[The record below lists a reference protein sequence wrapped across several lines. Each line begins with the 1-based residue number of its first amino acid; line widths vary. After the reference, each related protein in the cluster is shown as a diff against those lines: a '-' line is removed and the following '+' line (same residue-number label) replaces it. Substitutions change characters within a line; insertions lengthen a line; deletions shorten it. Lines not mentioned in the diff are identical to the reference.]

1 MTQYEIPI
9 ESKKKK
15 SARIPIDKLH
25 DFDGHPFKVTDNEDM
40 DKLVESIKWKGRK
53 DSAARSVSISL
64 LDCKGAQSGINVT
77 KGHQLIFS
85 YKGKELFRGMIMS
98 QQQSESFKMP
108 ITAYDNGIY
117 LSNNKDTFVYEN
129 KTVHDIFIDVCKRF
143 GIKYSDVAKTSYKI
157 PELTK
162 SKTTAWDAI
171 LDAISQDF
179 KATGTK
185 YYVNS
190 SKGVLSLIK
199 RRENILQWVLETG
212 GNIMS
217 YTYKKS
223 IEDIKTRLKILSDED
238 KVYAV
243 KKNTELE
250 KKIGIFQDIEK
261 KDDDLSEAKLQE
273 HIKETLKEISTP
285 EISLSV
291 EALGIPDVISGVG
304 VYVIIDELGIKRTFY
319 VDEDTHTFK
328 GGSHTMNLTL
338 NSVNE

>member
-1 MTQYEIPI
+1 MSDINLILY
-9 ESKKKK
+9 
-15 SARIPIDKLH
+15 R
-25 DFDGHPFKVTDNEDM
+25 DGKTYDISE
-40 DKLVESIKWKGRK
+40 LVESIKWKGRK
-53 DSAARSVSISL
+53 GSAARSVSISL
-64 LDCKGAQSGINVT
+64 LDCKGAQSGIDVT

-223 IEDIKTRLKILSDED
+223 IENIKTRLKILSDED

-338 NSVNE
+338 NSINE

>member
-1 MTQYEIPI
+1 MSDIGLILY
-9 ESKKKK
+9 
-15 SARIPIDKLH
+15 R
-25 DFDGHPFKVTDNEDM
+25 DGKTYDISE
-40 DKLVESIKWKGRK
+40 LVENIKWKGRK
-53 DSAARSVSISL
+53 GSAARSVSISL
-64 LDCKGAQSGINVT
+64 LDSKNVKSGIDVT

-117 LSNNKDTFVYEN
+117 LANNKDTFVYEN

-143 GIKYSDVAKTSYKI
+143 GIKYSDAAKTSYKI

-190 SKGVLSLIK
+190 SKGVLSLVK

-217 YTYKKS
+217 YTYKRS

-285 EISLSV
+285 EISLNV
-291 EALGIPDVISGVG
+291 EALGIPEVISGVG

>member
-1 MTQYEIPI
+1 MSDINLILYRDGKT
-9 ESKKKK
+9 
-15 SARIPIDKLH
+15 
-25 DFDGHPFKVTDNEDM
+25 FDISE
-40 DKLVESIKWKGRK
+40 LVESIKWKGRK
-53 DSAARSVSISL
+53 GSAARSVSISL
-64 LDCKGAQSGINVT
+64 LDCKGAQSGIDVT

-199 RRENILQWVLETG
+199 R
-212 GNIMS
+212 S
-217 YTYKKS
+217 
-223 IEDIKTRLKILSDED
+223 
-238 KVYAV
+238 
-243 KKNTELE
+243 
-250 KKIGIFQDIEK
+250 
-261 KDDDLSEAKLQE
+261 
-273 HIKETLKEISTP
+273 
-285 EISLSV
+285 
-291 EALGIPDVISGVG
+291 
-304 VYVIIDELGIKRTFY
+304 
-319 VDEDTHTFK
+319 
-328 GGSHTMNLTL
+328 
-338 NSVNE
+338 

>member
-1 MTQYEIPI
+1 MSDINLILY
-9 ESKKKK
+9 
-15 SARIPIDKLH
+15 H
-25 DFDGHPFKVTDNEDM
+25 DGKTYDISE
-40 DKLVESIKWKGRK
+40 LVESIKWKGRK
-53 DSAARSVSISL
+53 GSAARSVSISL
-64 LDCKGAQSGINVT
+64 LDCKGAQSGIDVT
-77 KGHQLIFS
+77 KCHQLIFS

-319 VDEDTHTFK
+319 VDEDSHTFK

>member
-1 MTQYEIPI
+1 MSDINLILYRDGKT
-9 ESKKKK
+9 
-15 SARIPIDKLH
+15 
-25 DFDGHPFKVTDNEDM
+25 FDISE
-40 DKLVESIKWKGRK
+40 LVESIKWKGRK
-53 DSAARSVSISL
+53 GSAARSVSISL
-64 LDCKGAQSGINVT
+64 LDCKGAQSGIDVT

-291 EALGIPDVISGVG
+291 ETLGIPDVISGVG

-328 GGSHTMNLTL
+328 GGSHTMNLAL

>member
-1 MTQYEIPI
+1 MSDINLILYRD
-9 ESKKKK
+9 SKTYDI
-15 SARIPIDKLH
+15 S
-25 DFDGHPFKVTDNEDM
+25 E
-40 DKLVESIKWKGRK
+40 LVESIKWKGRK
-53 DSAARSVSISL
+53 GSAARSVSISL
-64 LDCKGAQSGINVT
+64 LDCKGAQSGIDVT

-143 GIKYSDVAKTSYKI
+143 GVKYSDVAKTSYKI
-157 PELTK
+157 PELTN

-250 KKIGIFQDIEK
+250 KKIGIFQDVEK

>member
-1 MTQYEIPI
+1 MSDIGLILYRD
-9 ESKKKK
+9 SKTYDI
-15 SARIPIDKLH
+15 S
-25 DFDGHPFKVTDNEDM
+25 E
-40 DKLVESIKWKGRK
+40 LVESIRWKGRK
-53 DSAARSVSISL
+53 GSAARSVSISL
-64 LDCKGAQSGINVT
+64 LDSKNVKSGIDVT

-117 LSNNKDTFVYEN
+117 LANNKDTFVYEN

-143 GIKYSDVAKTSYKI
+143 GIKYSDAAKTSYKI

-171 LDAISQDF
+171 LDAVSQDF

-217 YTYKKS
+217 YTYKRS

>member
-1 MTQYEIPI
+1 MSDINLILYRD
-9 ESKKKK
+9 SKTYDI
-15 SARIPIDKLH
+15 S
-25 DFDGHPFKVTDNEDM
+25 E
-40 DKLVESIKWKGRK
+40 LVESIKWKGRK
-53 DSAARSVSISL
+53 GSAARSVSISL
-64 LDCKGAQSGINVT
+64 LDCKGAQSGIDVT

-143 GIKYSDVAKTSYKI
+143 GIKYSDVAKASYKI

-261 KDDDLSEAKLQE
+261 KDDDLSEAKFQE

>member
-1 MTQYEIPI
+1 MSDISLILYRD
-9 ESKKKK
+9 SKTYDI
-15 SARIPIDKLH
+15 S
-25 DFDGHPFKVTDNEDM
+25 E
-40 DKLVESIKWKGRK
+40 LVESIKWKGRK
-53 DSAARSVSISL
+53 GSAARSVSISL
-64 LDCKGAQSGINVT
+64 LDCKGAQSGIDVT

-199 RRENILQWVLETG
+199 RHENILQWVLETG

>member
-1 MTQYEIPI
+1 MSDINLILYRDGKT
-9 ESKKKK
+9 
-15 SARIPIDKLH
+15 
-25 DFDGHPFKVTDNEDM
+25 FDISE
-40 DKLVESIKWKGRK
+40 LVESIKWKGRK
-53 DSAARSVSISL
+53 GSAARSVSISL
-64 LDCKGAQSGINVT
+64 LDCKGAQSGIDVT

-273 HIKETLKEISTP
+273 HIKETLKEISTS

>member
-1 MTQYEIPI
+1 MSDINLILYRDGKT
-9 ESKKKK
+9 
-15 SARIPIDKLH
+15 
-25 DFDGHPFKVTDNEDM
+25 FDISE
-40 DKLVESIKWKGRK
+40 LVESIKWKGRK
-53 DSAARSVSISL
+53 GSAARSVSISL
-64 LDCKGAQSGINVT
+64 LDCKGAQSGIDVT

-261 KDDDLSEAKLQE
+261 KDDVLSEAKLQE

>member
-1 MTQYEIPI
+1 MSDISLILYRD
-9 ESKKKK
+9 SKT
-15 SARIPIDKLH
+15 
-25 DFDGHPFKVTDNEDM
+25 FDISE
-40 DKLVESIKWKGRK
+40 LVESIKWKGRK
-53 DSAARSVSISL
+53 GSAARSVSISL
-64 LDCKGAQSGINVT
+64 LDCKGAQSGIDVT

-328 GGSHTMNLTL
+328 GSSHTMNLTL

>member
-1 MTQYEIPI
+1 MSDINLILYRD
-9 ESKKKK
+9 SKTYDI
-15 SARIPIDKLH
+15 S
-25 DFDGHPFKVTDNEDM
+25 E
-40 DKLVESIKWKGRK
+40 LVESIKWKGRK
-53 DSAARSVSISL
+53 GSAARSVSISL
-64 LDCKGAQSGINVT
+64 LDCKGAQSGIDVT

-143 GIKYSDVAKTSYKI
+143 GIKYSDVAKASYKI

>member
-1 MTQYEIPI
+1 MSDINLILYRD
-9 ESKKKK
+9 SKTYDI
-15 SARIPIDKLH
+15 S
-25 DFDGHPFKVTDNEDM
+25 E
-40 DKLVESIKWKGRK
+40 LVESIKWKGRK
-53 DSAARSVSISL
+53 GSAARSVSISL
-64 LDCKGAQSGINVT
+64 LDCKGAQSGIDVT

-85 YKGKELFRGMIMS
+85 YKGEELFRGMIMS

>member
-1 MTQYEIPI
+1 MSDISLILYRDGKT
-9 ESKKKK
+9 
-15 SARIPIDKLH
+15 
-25 DFDGHPFKVTDNEDM
+25 FDISE
-40 DKLVESIKWKGRK
+40 LVESIKWKGRK
-53 DSAARSVSISL
+53 GSAARSVSISL
-64 LDCKGAQSGINVT
+64 LDCKGAQSGIDVT

-328 GGSHTMNLTL
+328 GGSHTMNLAL

>member
-1 MTQYEIPI
+1 MSDISLILYRD
-9 ESKKKK
+9 SKTYDI
-15 SARIPIDKLH
+15 S
-25 DFDGHPFKVTDNEDM
+25 E
-40 DKLVESIKWKGRK
+40 LVESIKWKGRK
-53 DSAARSVSISL
+53 GSAARSVSISL
-64 LDCKGAQSGINVT
+64 LDCKGAQSGIDVT

-238 KVYAV
+238 KVYDV

>member
-1 MTQYEIPI
+1 MSDISLILYRGGKT
-9 ESKKKK
+9 
-15 SARIPIDKLH
+15 
-25 DFDGHPFKVTDNEDM
+25 FDISE
-40 DKLVESIKWKGRK
+40 LVESIKWKGRK
-53 DSAARSVSISL
+53 GSAARSVSISL
-64 LDCKGAQSGINVT
+64 LDCKGAQSGIDVT

-98 QQQSESFKMP
+98 QHQSESFKMP
-108 ITAYDNGIY
+108 ITAYDNGVY

>member
-1 MTQYEIPI
+1 MSDINLILYRDGKT
-9 ESKKKK
+9 
-15 SARIPIDKLH
+15 
-25 DFDGHPFKVTDNEDM
+25 FDISE
-40 DKLVESIKWKGRK
+40 LVESIKWKGRK
-53 DSAARSVSISL
+53 GSAARSVSISL
-64 LDCKGAQSGINVT
+64 LDCKGATKRNRCH

>member
-1 MTQYEIPI
+1 MSDINLILYRDGKT
-9 ESKKKK
+9 
-15 SARIPIDKLH
+15 
-25 DFDGHPFKVTDNEDM
+25 FDISE
-40 DKLVESIKWKGRK
+40 LVESIKWKGRK
-53 DSAARSVSISL
+53 GSAARSVSISL
-64 LDCKGAQSGINVT
+64 LDCKGAQSGIDVT

-85 YKGKELFRGMIMS
+85 FKGKELFRGMIMS

>member
-1 MTQYEIPI
+1 MSDISLILY
-9 ESKKKK
+9 
-15 SARIPIDKLH
+15 R
-25 DFDGHPFKVTDNEDM
+25 DGKTYDISE
-40 DKLVESIKWKGRK
+40 LVESIKWKGRK
-53 DSAARSVSISL
+53 GSAARSVSISL

-171 LDAISQDF
+171 LDAVSQDF

>member
-1 MTQYEIPI
+1 MSDINLILYRD
-9 ESKKKK
+9 SKTYDI
-15 SARIPIDKLH
+15 S
-25 DFDGHPFKVTDNEDM
+25 E
-40 DKLVESIKWKGRK
+40 LVESIKWKGRK
-53 DSAARSVSISL
+53 GSAARSVSISL
-64 LDCKGAQSGINVT
+64 LDCKGAQSGIDVT

-98 QQQSESFKMP
+98 QQQSEIFKMP

>member
-1 MTQYEIPI
+1 MSDINLILY
-9 ESKKKK
+9 
-15 SARIPIDKLH
+15 R
-25 DFDGHPFKVTDNEDM
+25 DGKTYDISE
-40 DKLVESIKWKGRK
+40 LVESIKWKGRK
-53 DSAARSVSISL
+53 GSAARSVSISL
-64 LDCKGAQSGINVT
+64 LDCKGAQSGIDVT

-190 SKGVLSLIK
+190 SRGVLSLIK

>member
-1 MTQYEIPI
+1 MSDINLILY
-9 ESKKKK
+9 
-15 SARIPIDKLH
+15 R
-25 DFDGHPFKVTDNEDM
+25 DGKTYDISE
-40 DKLVESIKWKGRK
+40 LVESIKWKGRK
-53 DSAARSVSISL
+53 GSAARSVSISL
-64 LDCKGAQSGINVT
+64 LDCKGAQSGIDVT

>member
-1 MTQYEIPI
+1 MSDISLILYRD
-9 ESKKKK
+9 SKTYDI
-15 SARIPIDKLH
+15 S
-25 DFDGHPFKVTDNEDM
+25 E
-40 DKLVESIKWKGRK
+40 LVESIKWKGRK
-53 DSAARSVSISL
+53 GSAARSVSISL
-64 LDCKGAQSGINVT
+64 LDCKGAQSGIDVT

-98 QQQSESFKMP
+98 QQQSEIFKMP

>member
-1 MTQYEIPI
+1 
-9 ESKKKK
+9 
-15 SARIPIDKLH
+15 
-25 DFDGHPFKVTDNEDM
+25 
-40 DKLVESIKWKGRK
+40 VESIKWKGRK
-53 DSAARSVSISL
+53 GSAARSVSISL
-64 LDCKGAQSGINVT
+64 LDCKGAQSGIDVT

-85 YKGKELFRGMIMS
+85 YKGEELFRGMIMS

>member
-1 MTQYEIPI
+1 MSDINLILYRDGKT
-9 ESKKKK
+9 
-15 SARIPIDKLH
+15 
-25 DFDGHPFKVTDNEDM
+25 FDISE
-40 DKLVESIKWKGRK
+40 LVESIKWKGRK
-53 DSAARSVSISL
+53 GSAARSVSISL
-64 LDCKGAQSGINVT
+64 LDCKGAQSGIDVT

-171 LDAISQDF
+171 LDAVSQDF

>member
-1 MTQYEIPI
+1 MSDISLILYRDGKT
-9 ESKKKK
+9 
-15 SARIPIDKLH
+15 
-25 DFDGHPFKVTDNEDM
+25 FDISE
-40 DKLVESIKWKGRK
+40 LVESIKWKGRK
-53 DSAARSVSISL
+53 GSAARSVSISL
-64 LDCKGAQSGINVT
+64 LDCKGAQSGIDVT

-261 KDDDLSEAKLQE
+261 KDDDLSEAKFQE

>member
-1 MTQYEIPI
+1 MSDINLILY
-9 ESKKKK
+9 
-15 SARIPIDKLH
+15 R
-25 DFDGHPFKVTDNEDM
+25 DGKTYDISE
-40 DKLVESIKWKGRK
+40 LVESIKWKGRK
-53 DSAARSVSISL
+53 GSAARSVSISL
-64 LDCKGAQSGINVT
+64 LDCKGAQSGIDVT

-143 GIKYSDVAKTSYKI
+143 GIKYSDVAKASYKI

-319 VDEDTHTFK
+319 VDEDSHTFK

>member
-1 MTQYEIPI
+1 MSDINLILYRD
-9 ESKKKK
+9 SKTYDI
-15 SARIPIDKLH
+15 S
-25 DFDGHPFKVTDNEDM
+25 E
-40 DKLVESIKWKGRK
+40 LVESIKWKGRK
-53 DSAARSVSISL
+53 GSASRSVSISL
-64 LDCKGAQSGINVT
+64 LDCKGAQSGIDVT

-328 GGSHTMNLTL
+328 GSSHTMNLTL

>member
-1 MTQYEIPI
+1 MSDINLILY
-9 ESKKKK
+9 
-15 SARIPIDKLH
+15 R
-25 DFDGHPFKVTDNEDM
+25 DGKTYDISE
-40 DKLVESIKWKGRK
+40 LVESIKWKGRK
-53 DSAARSVSISL
+53 GSAARSVSISL
-64 LDCKGAQSGINVT
+64 LDCKGAQSGIDVT

-171 LDAISQDF
+171 LDAVSQDF

>member
-1 MTQYEIPI
+1 MSDISLILYRD
-9 ESKKKK
+9 SKTYDI
-15 SARIPIDKLH
+15 S
-25 DFDGHPFKVTDNEDM
+25 E
-40 DKLVESIKWKGRK
+40 LVESIKWKGRK
-53 DSAARSVSISL
+53 GSAARSVSISL
-64 LDCKGAQSGINVT
+64 LDCKGAQSGIDVT

-171 LDAISQDF
+171 LDAVSQDF

-199 RRENILQWVLETG
+199 RHENILQWVLETG

>member
-1 MTQYEIPI
+1 MSDINLILYRD
-9 ESKKKK
+9 SKTYDI
-15 SARIPIDKLH
+15 S
-25 DFDGHPFKVTDNEDM
+25 E
-40 DKLVESIKWKGRK
+40 LVESIKWKGRK
-53 DSAARSVSISL
+53 GSAARSVSISL
-64 LDCKGAQSGINVT
+64 LDCKGAQSGIDVT

-157 PELTK
+157 SELTK

>member
-1 MTQYEIPI
+1 MSDINLILYRDGKT
-9 ESKKKK
+9 
-15 SARIPIDKLH
+15 
-25 DFDGHPFKVTDNEDM
+25 FDISE
-40 DKLVESIKWKGRK
+40 LVESIKWKGRK
-53 DSAARSVSISL
+53 GSAARSVSISL

-328 GGSHTMNLTL
+328 GGSHTMNLKL